1 MTLSQSLNLSAPHFI
16 QLPSKDVTWHSQYSA
31 ALLRG
36 LSSLPLTPQRCR
48 GYGGSRPLTIE
59 LLPLLALGGLQ
70 LDLTPEV
77 TRHLSVVGERRV
89 DGERSFRGL

>member
-1 MTLSQSLNLSAPHFI
+1 M
-16 QLPSKDVTWHSQYSA
+16 
-31 ALLRG
+31 ALTIF
-36 LSSLPLTPQRCR
+36 SSLAERTLIPTPNPTALKRVQ
-48 GYGGSRPLTIE
+48 GSRPLTIE